1 MALCFLGF
9 IVGLPPKIG
18 PSPQEGVGEGLPEME
33 VAVDALSHQLVV
45 GTTSRVGGKGGG
57 E

>member
-45 GTTSRVGGKGGG
+45 GTTSSVRGKRGG